1 MLYLQRPSLLDID
14 VFGFRLL
21 AELLGLSVRAHVYTQ
36 IPPRVREHSPRGS
49 TDFPEYKEQRSKQ
62 HHIRA
67 KLQKSIKP
75 SQNQFESSRDDFSYP
90 DSITHLYLS

>member
-21 AELLGLSVRAHVYTQ
+21 AELLGLSVRANVYTQ

-49 TDFPEYKEQRSKQ
+49 TDFPEYKDQNNITSEQSYRRVLNLLKISSSHQ
-62 HHIRA
+62 
-67 KLQKSIKP
+67 IKD
-75 SQNQFESSRDDFSYP
+75 SGDRDIQILD
-90 DSITHLYLS
+90 L

>member
-21 AELLGLSVRAHVYTQ
+21 AELLGLSVRANVYTQ

-75 SQNQFESSRDDFSYP
+75 SQNQFESSNQR
-90 DSITHLYLS
+90 